1 MTPDR
6 RRLSPAGALL
16 GSAFLGLLAT
26 ACQSPGARARAAE
39 PPPEAAPPARGDRPF
54 YEGTD
59 RQRELV
65 AEQIGRFSS
74 PKATDRL
81 EAARRLGTLGEPAV
95 GALVVALR
103 EHPEPRTRSM
113 SAYTLG
119 FLADR
124 RAVEP
129 LAAALKDGDVDVRM
143 ESAAALTR
151 LGDDRGAALL
161 IRGLEDADPRVR
173 LHAIG
178 VLADAV
184 GDRFGYEVD
193 GDPLERAAAVARWR
207 GWLERRREQ
216 GL

>member
-1 MTPDR
+1 MTPQ
-6 RRLSPAGALL
+6 RLRLPRLCT
-16 GSAFLGLLAT
+16 LLAAVLLSLGGA
-26 ACQSPGARARAAE
+26 ACQSPARSAKAAAPTPPETAAE
-39 PPPEAAPPARGDRPF
+39 RGDRAF
-54 YEGTD
+54 YAGTD
-59 RQRELV
+59 RQRELI
-65 AEQIGRFSS
+65 AEQIARFSS
-74 PKATDRL
+74 PKALERL
-81 EAARRLGTLGEPAV
+81 EAARRLGALGEPAV
-95 GALVVALR
+95 GALVAALR
-103 EHPEPRTRSM
+103 EHPQPGTRAM

-119 FLADR
+119 FLTDR

-129 LAAALKDGDVDVRM
+129 LAAALKDGDPDVRM

-161 IRGLEDADPRVR
+161 IRALEDADPRLR

-207 GWLERRREQ
+207 GWLARRREQ
-216 GL
+216 GP